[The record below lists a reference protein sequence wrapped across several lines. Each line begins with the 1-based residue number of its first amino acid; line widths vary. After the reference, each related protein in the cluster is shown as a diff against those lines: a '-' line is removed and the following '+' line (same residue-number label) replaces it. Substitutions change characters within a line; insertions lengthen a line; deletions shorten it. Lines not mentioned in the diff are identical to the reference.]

1 MTAALSSLSGTVGR
15 FAASRLV
22 QNVGALALV
31 QAMAYLAPLVTLP
44 YLTRVLGPHEWGR
57 VAWMQVI
64 IGYFTILTDWGFSW
78 SGVRKVAAL
87 RNDPVAVSECFCAAW
102 AVQWALCAGA
112 LAALGA
118 LALYAPFFAPFRPYA
133 LAGAG
138 VVVAGVLFPAWLLV
152 GLERMREV
160 ALVQLVA
167 RASAVPLILL
177 FVKAPG
183 DGPRVVAVLALTGLA
198 AGAAALVWMRSRLA
212 LNWRWPRRKA
222 MGEEFAESG
231 AIFLARIWI
240 VLYTSL
246 TPTILGAIA
255 GAAAVGQFVLADK
268 LRGAAQSLLAPVSQA
283 LFPRM
288 SYLFVHDRPAALR
301 LLRRS
306 GGAIA
311 LVAGAASVGL
321 FVLAKPLV
329 LLAGGRDFLAAAT
342 LLRWLAPLPLIVAV
356 AQIASIQLLLALGK
370 YRQVNTVLGAAG
382 LFGVLASW
390 VFIAMFQ
397 SVGAAAF
404 LLLVETAVCA
414 GMWACA
420 LPVLKQEAERN

>member
-31 QAMAYLAPLVTLP
+31 QAMAYLVPLVTLP
-44 YLTRVLGPHEWGR
+44 YLTRVLGPQEWGR

-64 IGYFTILTDWGFSW
+64 VGYFTIVTDWGFSW
-78 SGVRKVAAL
+78 SGVRKIAAL
-87 RNDPVAVSECFCAAW
+87 RNDRAALSACFCAAW
-102 AVQWALCAGA
+102 AVQWALCAVA
-112 LAALGA
+112 LAAIGG

-133 LAGAG
+133 FAGAG

-160 ALVQLVA
+160 ALVQLVV
-167 RASAVPLILL
+167 RVSAAPLILL
-177 FVKAPG
+177 FVRAPE
-183 DGPRVVAVLALTGLA
+183 DGPRVLAASAVTGLA
-198 AGAAALVWMRSRLA
+198 GGAAALAWMRGHLA
-212 LNWRWPRRKA
+212 LDWRWPRARA
-222 MGEEFAESG
+222 MRDEFMESG
-231 AIFLARIWI
+231 AVFFSRAWI

-246 TPTILGAIA
+246 TPTILGALA

-288 SYLFVHDRPAALR
+288 SYLFAHDRLAALR

-306 GGAIA
+306 GGLIGLAS
-311 LVAGAASVGL
+311 GAASLAL

-329 LLAGGRDFLAAAT
+329 LLAGGRDFLGAVT
-342 LLRWLAPLPLIVAV
+342 LLRWLAPLPLVIAASNFFGV
-356 AQIASIQLLLALGK
+356 QILLARGMSHK
-370 YRQVNTVLGAAG
+370 VNRTLIVVGTVSLTAITPLIVWRGSQGAAIG
-382 LFGVLASW
+382 TLLAECMVTCGFVAS
-390 VFIAMFQ
+390 VVQ
-397 SVGAAAF
+397 S
-404 LLLVETAVCA
+404 E
-414 GMWACA
+414 W
-420 LPVLKQEAERN
+420 RNI